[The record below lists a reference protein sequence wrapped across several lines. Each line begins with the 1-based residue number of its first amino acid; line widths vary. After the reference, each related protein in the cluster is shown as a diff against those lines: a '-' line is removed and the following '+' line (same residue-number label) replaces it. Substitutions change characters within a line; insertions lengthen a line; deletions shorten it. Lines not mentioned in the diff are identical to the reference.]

1 MKRELKLVEAAE
13 ALGLSKS
20 TISRALSGRG
30 RVKQETKDRVFRYL
44 ENQDAIIKTRENEC
58 NSKNIWLF
66 VKLVELTQY
75 F

>member
-1 MKRELKLVEAAE
+1 MKRELKLAEAAE

-58 NSKNIWLF
+58 NSKNIGLF